1 MASSP
6 FSLTE
11 LGNTYVHSSDRYVV
25 SLIVGYADDEAA
37 SPEHAAAGALA
48 LTQDAGASDTNW
60 YVYDR
65 KTGML
70 HLLEQIEFESLIETL
85 E

>member
-1 MASSP
+1 MSSLP
-6 FSLTE
+6 FSITE
-11 LGNTYVHSSDRYVV
+11 LGNTYVHPNDRYVV
-25 SLIVGYADDEAA
+25 SLIVGYEDKEAT
-37 SPEHAAAGALA
+37 SPEHAAAAALA
-48 LTQDAGASDTNW
+48 LTQDVDAGGTQW

-70 HLLEQIEFESLIETL
+70 HLLEQSDFESLIETL